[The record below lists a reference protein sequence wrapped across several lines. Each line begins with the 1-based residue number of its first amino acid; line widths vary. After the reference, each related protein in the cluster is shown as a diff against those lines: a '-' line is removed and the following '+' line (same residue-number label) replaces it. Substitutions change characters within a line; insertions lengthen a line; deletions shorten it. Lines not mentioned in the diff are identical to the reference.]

1 MTQNTI
7 FDSEI
12 VAPDPDLT
20 KREATLVGFT
30 DRYLRIHDQL
40 RLLFQADQLSG
51 WSRRFHRTDLP
62 IAARVADQY
71 PLVIFHGD
79 VGTGKTAVAECAAN
93 RLLAESRSE
102 ESMIFRLSNRV
113 RGSGKVGEMG
123 TLLSEALKRVSVSAG
138 RNRRAV
144 LIIDEAD
151 SIAASRSQDQSHHED
166 KVAVNTLI
174 QGIDDLRQFNGR
186 VVVILCTNR
195 LSVVDP
201 ALVRRA
207 ALIEEFARPSD
218 AERAELLRMDLHGLF
233 VSPANVG
240 ELVAITGPRE
250 GRPGWT
256 FSDFRTRF
264 YPAAVARAF
273 PDRALDFA
281 ILKETASAIAPSRVM
296 EDR

>member
-12 VAPDPDLT
+12 VAPDPALT
-20 KREATLVGFT
+20 RRESTLVGFG
-30 DRYLRIHDQL
+30 DRYLRIHNQL
-40 RLLFQADQLSG
+40 RLLFQADQLSD
-51 WSRRFHRTDLP
+51 WSKRFHRMDLP

-79 VGTGKTAVAECAAN
+79 VGTGKTAIAECAAN
-93 RLLAESRSE
+93 RLMAEARSE
-102 ESMIFRLSNRV
+102 DSTIFRLSNRV

-123 TLLSEALKRVSVSAG
+123 TLLSEALKRVSASAG

-218 AERAELLRMDLHGLF
+218 AERAELLRMDLHGLH

-240 ELVAITGPRE
+240 ELVAITGPRQD
-250 GRPGWT
+250 RPGWT

-273 PDRALDFA
+273 PDRALNFV
-281 ILKETASAIAPSRVM
+281 ILKETASAIVPSRVM